1 MSSGKKRTPPTS
13 TRTPKRSPSAPAAS
27 GKVAPVAEELLANLK
42 ANLQRSAEIDRERF
56 ERSLL
61 VELPSDLVKLD
72 PRLTLDGKFV
82 DPEE

>member
-1 MSSGKKRTPPTS
+1 MG
-13 TRTPKRSPSAPAAS
+13 
-27 GKVAPVAEELLANLK
+27 EELLANLK
-42 ANLQRSAEIDRERF
+42 ANLQRSEEVDRARF

-61 VELPSDLVKLD
+61 VELPSDLVPLD